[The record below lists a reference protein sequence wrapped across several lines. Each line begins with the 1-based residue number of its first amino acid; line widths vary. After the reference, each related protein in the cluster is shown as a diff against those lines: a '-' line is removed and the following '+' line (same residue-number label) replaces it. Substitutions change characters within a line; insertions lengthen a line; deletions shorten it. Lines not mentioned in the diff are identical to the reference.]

1 MKTFDLRSRPDLEI
15 PRPGGGGDPPGALD
29 AVRAIIE
36 RVRAEGDAAL
46 LDLTKQFDG
55 AGLSSAGLR
64 VSADEIE
71 DAARRA
77 GAELT
82 AALREMAARI
92 RAFAERQKIE
102 PWRAEIGGAAVGED
116 VHPIE
121 RAGIY
126 VPGGRASYPSTVLM
140 CAVPARVAGVEEVAL
155 CVPPGADGTVAISTL
170 AAAAVAGVSE
180 VYRVG
185 GAQAIAA
192 LAFGT
197 ETIRRAGVIVGPGN
211 IYVALAKR
219 EVAGF
224 VAIDSIAGPS
234 EIAIVADGSADSS
247 VIAAD
252 LVAQAEHGPGGSFLL
267 VTWDEG
273 LAKRV
278 EAETAARLDE
288 IGASTELRATLEEGA
303 RLVIVKGLDA
313 ALEAADGFAPEHV
326 ELIFDGAEQAASR
339 LRHAGAVFVGPYSP
353 VSLGDYLAGS
363 NHVLPTAGAA
373 RWACGLRTSHFQRT
387 SAIISYDEGA
397 LRKAAPFIDVI
408 AEAEGLPNHAR
419 AVKARFSQS

>member
-1 MKTFDLRSRPDLEI
+1 MKTLDLRLHSELDI
-15 PRPGGGGDPPGALD
+15 PRPEGGGEPPGALA
-29 AVRAIIE
+29 AVRSIIE

-46 LDLTKQFDG
+46 LGLTKQFDG
-55 AGLSSAGLR
+55 ADLSMAGLR
-64 VSADEIE
+64 VPADEIE
-71 DAARRA
+71 EAARGA

-82 AALREMAARI
+82 GALREMAARI

-102 PWRAEIGGAAVGED
+102 PWRAEIGSAAVGED
-116 VHPIE
+116 VHPVE

-140 CAVPARVAGVEEVAL
+140 CAVPAKVAGVEEIAL
-155 CVPPGADGTVAISTL
+155 CVPPGADGSVPFSTL
-170 AAAAVAGVSE
+170 AAASIAGVSE
-180 VYRVG
+180 VYRIG

-197 ETIRRAGVIVGPGN
+197 ETIRRVGVIVGPGN

-234 EIAIVADGSADSS
+234 EIAIVADGSADPR

-252 LVAQAEHGPGGSFLL
+252 LVAQAEHGPGGAFLL
-267 VTWDEG
+267 ITWEEG

-278 EAETAARLDE
+278 EDETATCLDE
-288 IGASTELRATLEEGA
+288 VGASAELRSVLEEGA
-303 RLVIVKGLDA
+303 RLVIVTNLDA
-313 ALEAADGFAPEHV
+313 ALEAADRFAPEHA

-373 RWACGLRTSHFQRT
+373 RWASGLRTSHFQRT
-387 SAIISYDEGA
+387 SAVVAYDEAA
-397 LRKAAPFIDVI
+397 LRTAAPFIDAM

-419 AVKARFSQS
+419 AVRARFTQS